1 MAASSRAATAD
12 RLTQWLAL
20 NLSSVVDSW
29 MAVWAKQTKA
39 EREQR
44 GIVAVIA
51 EGPAETFWVPYAEV
65 VAMCGADS
73 QHVLHQVTTYNPA
86 THMVVCLVETS
97 GAMACAV
104 VAKSV

>member
-12 RLTQWLAL
+12 RLTQWLAV

-29 MAVWAKQTKA
+29 MAVWAKQSKA

-44 GIVAVIA
+44 GIIAVIA
-51 EGPAETFWVPYAEV
+51 DGDGKTFWVPYADV
-65 VAMCGADS
+65 VPMCGADS
-73 QHVLHQVTTYNPA
+73 QYILHQITTYNPA

-104 VAKSV
+104 VAKQV